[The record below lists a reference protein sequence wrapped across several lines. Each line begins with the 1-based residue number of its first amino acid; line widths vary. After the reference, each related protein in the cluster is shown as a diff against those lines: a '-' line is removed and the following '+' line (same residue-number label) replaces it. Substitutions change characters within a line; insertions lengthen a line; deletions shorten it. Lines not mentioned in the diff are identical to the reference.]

1 VCKGSG
7 FYAKGLLFPSFTIKN
22 QPFMLIFHTIPK
34 LQRHLQLRQRKEQQ
48 VGFVPTMGA
57 LHAGHLS
64 LIAQSKQENGLT
76 VCSIFVNP
84 AQFNDPKDFEKYP
97 VTIKADIELLLKA
110 ETDVL
115 FLPSVQEI
123 YPNDSP
129 KAQQYELGFL
139 ETVLE
144 GKYRPGH
151 FQGVCQVMD
160 RLLTIVKA
168 DHLYMGQKDY
178 QQCMVVSYLISTIN
192 IATKMHIAP
201 TLREAD
207 GLAMSSRNMRL
218 NQEQRN
224 TASAIFQ
231 TLSQMKAE
239 LQPGPLTEIKKR
251 ATAFLEL
258 KGFRVD
264 YSELA
269 HAHTLALLDH
279 WNGTDPVV
287 AVIAA
292 YLGEVRLI
300 DNLVLTAVD

>member
-1 VCKGSG
+1 
-7 FYAKGLLFPSFTIKN
+7 
-22 QPFMLIFHTIPK
+22 MLIFHTIQQ
-34 LQRHLQLRQRKEQQ
+34 LQRHLGLQQAKGRQ

-64 LIAQSKQENGLT
+64 LIAQSKQEAGFT

-84 AQFNDPKDFEKYP
+84 TQFNDPKDFEKYP

-123 YPNDSP
+123 YPND
-129 KAQQYELGFL
+129 AGEVQQYELGFL

-151 FQGVCQVMD
+151 FQGVCRVMH
-160 RLLTIVKA
+160 RLLTIVNA
-168 DHLYMGQKDY
+168 HHLYMGQKDY
-178 QQCMVVSYLISTIN
+178 QQCMVVSHLISTKN
-192 IATKMHIAP
+192 ITTEMHIVP

-218 NQEQRN
+218 NQEQR
-224 TASAIFQ
+224 TAAVAIFQ
-231 TLSQMKAE
+231 TLIQMKAA
-239 LQPGPLTEIKKR
+239 LQPGPLLEVKKR
-251 ATAFLEL
+251 ATAFLES

-264 YSELA
+264 YTELA
-269 HAHTLALLDH
+269 HADTLALLDD

-287 AVIAA
+287 AVVAA

-300 DNLVLTAVD
+300 DNMVLTAAD

>member
-1 VCKGSG
+1 
-7 FYAKGLLFPSFTIKN
+7 
-22 QPFMLIFHTIPK
+22 MLIFHTIQQ
-34 LQRHLQLRQRKEQQ
+34 LQRHLGLQHAKLQQ

-57 LHAGHLS
+57 LHSGHLS
-64 LIAQSKQENGLT
+64 LIAQSKQEAGFT
-76 VCSIFVNP
+76 VCSIFINP
-84 AQFNDPKDFEKYP
+84 TQFNDPKDFEKYP

-110 ETDVL
+110 GTDVL

-123 YPNDSP
+123 YPNESVD
-129 KAQQYELGFL
+129 AEQYKLGFL

-151 FQGVCQVMD
+151 FQGVCQVMH
-160 RLLTIVKA
+160 RLLTIVNA

-178 QQCMVVSYLISTIN
+178 QQCMVVSHLIQTKN

-218 NQEQRN
+218 NQEQRIV
-224 TASAIFQ
+224 ASAIFQ
-231 TLSQMKAE
+231 TLTQMKAE
-239 LQPGPLTEIKKR
+239 VKPGPLQELKKR
-251 ATAFLEL
+251 ATVFLES

-264 YSELA
+264 YTELA
-269 HAHTLALLDH
+269 HADTLALLND
-279 WNGTDPVV
+279 WNGSDPVV

-300 DNLVLTAVD
+300 DNLVLTDVD

>member
-1 VCKGSG
+1 
-7 FYAKGLLFPSFTIKN
+7 
-22 QPFMLIFHTIPK
+22 MLIFHTIQQ
-34 LQRHLQLRQRKEQQ
+34 LERHLGLQQAKGRQ

-64 LIAQSKQENGLT
+64 LIAQSKQEAGLT

-84 AQFNDPKDFEKYP
+84 TQFNDPKDFEKYP

-110 ETDVL
+110 GTDVL

-123 YPNDSP
+123 YPNESGE
-129 KAQQYELGFL
+129 AEQYDLGFL

-151 FQGVCQVMD
+151 FQGVCQVMH
-160 RLLTIVKA
+160 RLLTIVNA

-178 QQCMVVSYLISTIN
+178 QQCMVVSYLIQTNN
-192 IATKMHIAP
+192 IATKLHIAP

-207 GLAMSSRNMRL
+207 GLAMSSRNVRL
-218 NQEQRN
+218 DQEQRKK
-224 TASAIFQ
+224 ASAIFQ
-231 TLSQMKAE
+231 TLNQMKDE
-239 LQPGPLTEIKKR
+239 LQPGELTNIKER
-251 ATAFLEL
+251 ATSFLQS

-264 YSELA
+264 YTELA
-269 HAHTLALLDH
+269 HADTLALLDH

-300 DNLVLTAVD
+300 DNLVLTAAD

>member
-1 VCKGSG
+1 
-7 FYAKGLLFPSFTIKN
+7 
-22 QPFMLIFHTIPK
+22 MLIFHTIQQ
-34 LQRHLQLRQRKEQQ
+34 LQRHLGLQQAKGRQ

-64 LIAQSKQENGLT
+64 LIAQSKQEAGFT

-84 AQFNDPKDFEKYP
+84 TQFNDPKDFEKYP

-123 YPNDSP
+123 YPND
-129 KAQQYELGFL
+129 AGEVEQYELGFL

-151 FQGVCQVMD
+151 FQGVCRVMH
-160 RLLTIVKA
+160 RLLTIANA

-178 QQCMVVSYLISTIN
+178 QQCMVVSHLIQTKN
-192 IATKMHIAP
+192 IATEMHIAP

-218 NQEQRN
+218 NQEQRT
-224 TASAIFQ
+224 TAVAIFQ

-239 LQPGPLTEIKKR
+239 LKRGTLLDVKKR
-251 ATAFLEL
+251 ATAFLES

-264 YSELA
+264 YTELA
-269 HAHTLALLDH
+269 HADTLALLDD

-287 AVIAA
+287 AVVAA

-300 DNLVLTAVD
+300 DNMVLTAAD